1 MDIIECYRL
10 LQLTSAASQEEIK
23 AAYRRL
29 ARQLHPDVNADH
41 QAQEQFICVTEA
53 YKVLIKIAASRP
65 TAAPFAKPT
74 AHTVSQTQTAPQTA
88 PKVKISVQR
97 PEPSPPKPSPQS
109 PPPAPEVAIPVQP
122 PAPASPAS
130 TPIAQ
135 PSVTDALSV
144 AEQKLKFDTHRQL
157 ADLMKR
163 RSLPRAIATVEAL
176 QARLPNDPEIRQ
188 WQALIYQR
196 WGRQLIE
203 ERKLNQA
210 KAYLKKALK
219 TDPHNKALWT
229 EVEQDFKR
237 IENTY

>member
-41 QAQEQFICVTEA
+41 RAQEQFIRVTEA

-65 TAAPFAKPT
+65 VAAPFPT
-74 AHTVSQTQTAPQTA
+74 PATQPAPQAA

-97 PEPSPPKPSPQS
+97 QGPPPPQS
-109 PPPAPEVAIPVQP
+109 PPPASVTATDAHASVQP
-122 PAPASPAS
+122 SAP

-135 PSVTDALSV
+135 PSVTDALSA

-176 QARLPNDPEIRQ
+176 QARLPEDPEIRQ

>member
-41 QAQEQFICVTEA
+41 QAQEQFIRVTEA

-65 TAAPFAKPT
+65 VAAPFSTPT
-74 AHTVSQTQTAPQTA
+74 AQPAPQAA
-88 PKVKISVQR
+88 PKVKISVER
-97 PEPSPPKPSPQS
+97 PESAPPKPSPQS
-109 PPPAPEVAIPVQP
+109 PPPVPDAPASVQP
-122 PAPASPAS
+122 PASI
-130 TPIAQ
+130 PIAQ

-144 AEQKLKFDTHRQL
+144 AEQKLKSDTHRQL

>member
-41 QAQEQFICVTEA
+41 QAQEQFIRVTEA

-65 TAAPFAKPT
+65 VAAPFSKPV
-74 AHTVSQTQTAPQTA
+74 AQPSPQVA
-88 PKVKISVQR
+88 PKVRISVER
-97 PEPSPPKPSPQS
+97 PEPAPPKPSSQTPPS
-109 PPPAPEVAIPVQP
+109 PKA
-122 PAPASPAS
+122 PAPASSPVEPPAP

-135 PSVTDALSV
+135 PSATDALSV

-219 TDPHNKALWT
+219 TDPHNRALWT

>member
-41 QAQEQFICVTEA
+41 RAQEQFIRVTEA

-65 TAAPFAKPT
+65 VAAPFPT
-74 AHTVSQTQTAPQTA
+74 PATQPAPQAA

-97 PEPSPPKPSPQS
+97 PGPPQPNPSPQS
-109 PPPAPEVAIPVQP
+109 PPPASVTVTDVHSPVQS
-122 PAPASPAS
+122 AP

-176 QARLPNDPEIRQ
+176 QARLPEDPEIRQ

-203 ERKLNQA
+203 DRKLNQA

-237 IENTY
+237 IENIY